1 MGKYS
6 EIVKSKSQSN
16 EPENQKSVKVE
27 SNKTIKEQNSK
38 TGNVESNKSGNQQ
51 NTITSNAENQKA
63 VSEDMVNLS
72 IKVPRRLRQKWV
84 AESRLRGTTL
94 TAIISDYL
102 KTELGE

>member
-6 EIVKSKSQSN
+6 DIVKGKNESGKPESKKAIK
-16 EPENQKSVKVE
+16 PEINQ
-27 SNKTIKEQNSK
+27 
-38 TGNVESNKSGNQQ
+38 TGNVESSNSSTRQSQK
-51 NTITSNAENQKA
+51 TSNAENQKTIQ
-63 VSEDMVNLS
+63 EDMVNLS

>member
-6 EIVKSKSQSN
+6 EIVKGKSQNS
-16 EPENQKSVKVE
+16 EPAVQKAIKTENS
-27 SNKTIKEQNSK
+27 KTSKKQNNK
-38 TGNVESNKSGNQQ
+38 TGNVESSKYGDRENI
-51 NTITSNAENQKA
+51 ITSNAENQKT

-102 KTELGE
+102 KTELGS

>member
-6 EIVKSKSQSN
+6 DIVKGKSQSGKPDLQKTKKPEN
-16 EPENQKSVKVE
+16 NQTGNIESSNSSDQESIIASNVENQK
-27 SNKTIKEQNSK
+27 TIQ
-38 TGNVESNKSGNQQ
+38 
-51 NTITSNAENQKA
+51 
-63 VSEDMVNLS
+63 EDMANLS

-102 KTELGE
+102 KAELGE